1 MGRLFYEKIKSKKT
15 IIFKAIFICLLLL
28 WLPTIIVLILGGK
41 SNSNIYTSKASG
53 KTVILENEKGDELEK
68 LDVEEF
74 IPCVVA
80 AQLDINSEEE
90 LLKAFTV
97 IIRTYINKVMGNRTE
112 VDTNELM
119 LPYVTYSEMEKSWD
133 TDFTKNYNRLFKAV
147 ENTSMEMIYYK
158 EDLIIPYFHGISCGS
173 TRNGSEV
180 SEQCDLPYLKGV
192 NSQNDMLDEKYLSM
206 RYLSYEEFAKT
217 ILDFRNSVIISET
230 NPLEVVSIV
239 ERDSAG
245 YVKNIQIGSTLFTGD
260 EFMNCFSLSSPNF
273 QVEEY
278 DGGVR
283 IVVKGNGHG
292 LGVSICG
299 ANNMAMLGS
308 SYKEI
313 ILYYYTDVEIK

>member
-1 MGRLFYEKIKSKKT
+1 MGKLFYEKIISKKSK
-15 IIFKAIFICLLLL
+15 IFKALFICLVLL
-28 WLPTIIVLILGGK
+28 WLPTIIVMILGGESDK
-41 SNSNIYTSKASG
+41 NIYTAKASG
-53 KTVILENEKGDELEK
+53 KIVILENEKEDKLEE
-68 LDVEEF
+68 LDVEDF

-90 LLKAFTV
+90 LLKSFTV
-97 IIRTYINKVMGNRTE
+97 IIRTYINKVMGNRNE
-112 VDTNELM
+112 IGTNELM
-119 LPYVTYSEMEKSWD
+119 LPFVTYSEMEKAWD
-133 TDFTKNYNRLFKAV
+133 TDFTENYNKLMKAV

-158 EDLIIPYFHGISCGS
+158 DDLIVPYFHGISCGN
-173 TRNGSEV
+173 TRNGNEV
-180 SEQCDLPYLKGV
+180 SDLCDLPYLKSV

-206 RYLSYEEFAKT
+206 RYLSYEEFART
-217 ILDFRNSVIISET
+217 VLDFRDSVIISET

-283 IVVKGNGHG
+283 IIVKGNGHG

-299 ANNMAMLGS
+299 ATNMAMSGS
-308 SYKEI
+308 SYREI